1 MPVLPRLQS
10 DFGPDRTEV
19 REKQIKAMVP
29 EMPNGG
35 TVRAKAGSAA
45 RRTDYTGKED
55 GYVGRIFNPAMPE
68 PDCKSGLPSF
78 VLGEYPGEDQL
89 MRIEIIDLH
98 KHFGPTRA
106 VNGITFSFES
116 GQIFGFVGP
125 NGAGKSTTMR
135 ILATLDEPTAGD
147 ACVDGVSLVEEPEK
161 AHQLVGYVPDA
172 LPEHRDISVHE
183 YLDFFA
189 RSYGLRGGKRRR
201 VVEEIEEFTNLNGIR
216 EKHINALSKGMKNR
230 VSVARALVHN
240 PPVLVM
246 DEPASG
252 LDPRARIELR
262 ELLRVLAGQGKAI
275 LISSHILTELAE
287 ICNGAVFIE
296 RGKIL
301 QAGTL
306 EQLLSQHVLERTV
319 VIRSLGPVEK
329 LHKHLL
335 VQPDVEAVRLVDQA
349 VEVDVAG
356 DDEACCDLLER
367 LIKDG
372 YRILEFRPRRAD
384 LEQIFMTVTKGD
396 VA

>member
-1 MPVLPRLQS
+1 
-10 DFGPDRTEV
+10 
-19 REKQIKAMVP
+19 
-29 EMPNGG
+29 
-35 TVRAKAGSAA
+35 
-45 RRTDYTGKED
+45 
-55 GYVGRIFNPAMPE
+55 
-68 PDCKSGLPSF
+68 
-78 VLGEYPGEDQL
+78 
-89 MRIEIIDLH
+89 MRIEIHDLH
-98 KHFGPTRA
+98 KHFGQTRA
-106 VNGITFSFES
+106 VNGISFSFES

-147 ACVDGVSLVEEPEK
+147 ALVDGVSLVEEPEK
-161 AHQLVGYVPDA
+161 AHKMVGYVPDA
-172 LPEHRDISVHE
+172 LPDHRDISVHE

-189 RSYGLRGGKRRR
+189 RSYGLHGVKRRQ
-201 VVEEIEEFTNLNGIR
+201 VVAEIEDFTNLNGIR

-240 PPVLVM
+240 APVLIM

-262 ELLRVLAGQGKAI
+262 ELLKVLASQGKAI

-287 ICNGAVFIE
+287 ICTGAVFIE

-306 EQLLSQHVLERTV
+306 EQLLGQHVDQRSV
-319 VIRSLGPVEK
+319 IIRSLGPVDK

-335 VQPDVEAVRLVDQA
+335 LQPDVQDARIVDQA
-349 VEVDVAG
+349 VEVDVDG
-356 DDEACCDLLER
+356 SDETCCELLKR
-367 LIKDG
+367 LIHDG
-372 YRILEFRPRRAD
+372 HRILEFRPRRAD
-384 LEQIFMTVTKGD
+384 LEQIFMNVTKGD